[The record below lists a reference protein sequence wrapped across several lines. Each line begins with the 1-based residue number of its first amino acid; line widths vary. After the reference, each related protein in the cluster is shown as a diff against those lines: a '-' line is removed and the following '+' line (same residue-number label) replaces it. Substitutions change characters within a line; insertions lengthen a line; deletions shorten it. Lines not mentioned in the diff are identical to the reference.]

1 MSEQQLTH
9 IIVLLCLGFVWDAMK
24 LIFVVSNEYEYRD
37 IMTARLSRLE
47 DFLAQRT
54 CPRCECGCEEEEE
67 EEEEQEED
75 QEEEEEEDQEEAE
88 SVIDEEEDEEERT
101 TIDGAAYKFTVNLN
115 AEMGTREVLLVDE
128 ESTNEVEESAE
139 EKKDQ

>member
-54 CPRCECGCEEEEE
+54 CPRCECGCEEEV
-67 EEEEQEED
+67 EED
-75 QEEEEEEDQEEAE
+75 QEEEDQEDQKDQEEDQ
-88 SVIDEEEDEEERT
+88 SVIDEDEEEEEERT
-101 TIDGAAYKFTVNLN
+101 TRDGAEYKFTVNLD
-115 AEMGTREVLLVDE
+115 AESGVREVVLLDEEQVPVE
-128 ESTNEVEESAE
+128 ESTED
-139 EKKDQ
+139 KKDQ

>member
-54 CPRCECGCEEEEE
+54 CPRCECGCEEEV
-67 EEEEQEED
+67 EED
-75 QEEEEEEDQEEAE
+75 QEEEDQEDQEDQ
-88 SVIDEEEDEEERT
+88 SVIDEEEDEEEERT
-101 TIDGAAYKFTVNLN
+101 TRDGAEYKFTVNLD
-115 AEMGTREVLLVDE
+115 AESGAREVVLLDE

>member
-54 CPRCECGCEEEEE
+54 CPRCECGCEEGEEE
-67 EEEEQEED
+67 EEEEQ
-75 QEEEEEEDQEEAE
+75 EEEEDQEEAE

-101 TIDGAAYKFTVNLN
+101 TKDGAAYKFTVNLN
-115 AEMGTREVLLVDE
+115 TEMGVREVLLVDE
-128 ESTNEVEESAE
+128 ESTDEVEESTE
-139 EKKDQ
+139 DKKDQ

>member
-54 CPRCECGCEEEEE
+54 CPRCECGCEEEV
-67 EEEEQEED
+67 EED
-75 QEEEEEEDQEEAE
+75 QEEEDQEDQEDQ
-88 SVIDEEEDEEERT
+88 SVIDEEEDEEEERT
-101 TIDGAAYKFTVNLN
+101 TRDGAEYKFTVNLD
-115 AEMGTREVLLVDE
+115 AESGAREVLLVDE